1 MLWLTE
7 YISTQVIVWCSPN
20 VFRQYINKR
29 RYAGG
34 LRLIKMNDGAK
45 QFMAMMIVVSTI
57 VVVVKI
63 LIEGVVF

>member
-1 MLWLTE
+1 M
-7 YISTQVIVWCSPN
+7 
-20 VFRQYINKR
+20 R
-29 RYAGG
+29 GD

-63 LIEGVVF
+63 LTERVVF